1 MASPSRS
8 AALQLPDPWAPIL
21 TELVDA
27 LELAARKVG
36 LSTERDVLQ
45 ALLDLD
51 GGPQGDIA
59 LPVHRLA
66 GGAKWAP
73 NDLAA
78 AIASAWGTIPSIDQ
92 VSADGA
98 FVNFRVSTPRLARET
113 LERIATRGD
122 RYGGADGPGPSAI
135 IEHTSAN
142 PTGPLHV
149 GRVRNGILGD
159 SLARVMRA
167 MGSPVVRQYY
177 VDDLGRQ
184 AAMITWIWSKP
195 PAEWPAEIAAAA
207 ATPAHEGP
215 KADEYYGRPYP
226 FVSAYVKTHPAAQSD
241 LAQLVQA
248 IEEGHAPPL
257 HHELCEKVL
266 AGMLATLARLGI
278 EFDDFVW
285 ESSLLRDGEVD
296 AVMSRLDALPSSV
309 EEENG
314 ARALDLARY
323 GLPKESARVV
333 YRRGNGTS
341 LYLARDVAFH
351 LKKLHRADRV
361 VDVFGQ
367 DHRLHARTLDAF
379 LGELGEPRR
388 PIYIIY
394 QDITAPGGGRM
405 STRGGSAVLLD
416 DLLRDAVQRAR
427 AEVKDRW
434 EGIEDAEVDRIAEA
448 VGTGAVRF
456 HILRVAAE
464 KPVPFDWEEALSFE
478 GRSGPFVQYS
488 YARAGSILRK
498 SEVTEFYGALDPSL
512 YSGPHEAALIRVLA
526 RLPRTL
532 AGIVRT
538 NHVHTLASYAH
549 DLADEFNRFYHAVPV
564 LHSEPTQRASR
575 LTLVAATRQTLGNV
589 LDLLGLVRLERM

>member
-215 KADEYYGRPYP
+215 KADEYYG
-226 FVSAYVKTHPAAQSD
+226 
-241 LAQLVQA
+241 
-248 IEEGHAPPL
+248 
-257 HHELCEKVL
+257 
-266 AGMLATLARLGI
+266 
-278 EFDDFVW
+278 
-285 ESSLLRDGEVD
+285 
-296 AVMSRLDALPSSV
+296 
-309 EEENG
+309 
-314 ARALDLARY
+314 
-323 GLPKESARVV
+323 
-333 YRRGNGTS
+333 
-341 LYLARDVAFH
+341 
-351 LKKLHRADRV
+351 
-361 VDVFGQ
+361 
-367 DHRLHARTLDAF
+367 
-379 LGELGEPRR
+379 
-388 PIYIIY
+388 
-394 QDITAPGGGRM
+394 
-405 STRGGSAVLLD
+405 
-416 DLLRDAVQRAR
+416 
-427 AEVKDRW
+427 
-434 EGIEDAEVDRIAEA
+434 
-448 VGTGAVRF
+448 
-456 HILRVAAE
+456 
-464 KPVPFDWEEALSFE
+464 
-478 GRSGPFVQYS
+478 
-488 YARAGSILRK
+488 
-498 SEVTEFYGALDPSL
+498 
-512 YSGPHEAALIRVLA
+512 
-526 RLPRTL
+526 
-532 AGIVRT
+532 
-538 NHVHTLASYAH
+538 
-549 DLADEFNRFYHAVPV
+549 
-564 LHSEPTQRASR
+564 
-575 LTLVAATRQTLGNV
+575 
-589 LDLLGLVRLERM
+589 